1 MTNSRKTIITA
12 AAAIAALCAPVAAQ
26 AHGGEN
32 GHGHSQ
38 RAPRAPKPMNV
49 IVKGSVVAVDGNVVT
64 VAVTHA
70 NHHGRAFVGQQV
82 QLDVSGARVSIE
94 DVNAD
99 GSRNLA
105 DAAAGD
111 RVVAQLRVD
120 RGVTPDLTQAFATR
134 RLVDVGPAP
143 APTPES

>member
-26 AHGGEN
+26 AHGGGN
-32 GHGHSQ
+32 GHGHAQ
-38 RAPRAPKPMNV
+38 RAPRAPKPVNV
-49 IVKGSVVAVDGNVVT
+49 IVKGSVVAVNGNVVT
-64 VAVTHA
+64 VAVMRA

-82 QLDVSGARVSIE
+82 QLDVTAARVSVK
-94 DVNAD
+94 DANAD
-99 GSRNLA
+99 GSRNVA
-105 DAAAGD
+105 DVAAGD
-111 RVVAQLRVD
+111 RVVAQLRVS

-134 RLVDVGPAP
+134 RLLDVGPAP